1 MALQQRGA
9 KGHGVGASGRRG
21 LVHEALFEEGL
32 MRVADGAPEAHRHGQ
47 IHRAV
52 SDAHVRHFVGLV
64 EGAFTRRLVG
74 ADEGQTENALKDLRR
89 DGLAG
94 AGIAPSLQAALRVEP
109 GLKTRHAGRAIEVVL
124 HVLLARPQRLHRPTL
139 TVLGDGRSLADEV
152 DVEPPPE
159 AAAELGDDEIYLV
172 GGDAQGVGCSLTC
185 QARHLRRRPHRG
197 AAVLELHR
205 AVDGLHRSVREIRRA
220 VFGADDFRCALQR
233 RVDIAARVEREAVV
247 VVQRGRELV
256 HHLGA

>member
-47 IHRAV
+47 LHRTVA
-52 SDAHVRHFVGLV
+52 DTHVRHFVGLV

-74 ADEGQTENALKDLRR
+74 ADEGQTENALKDLRC

-94 AGIAPSLQAALRVEP
+94 AGVAPGLQVALRVKP
-109 GLKTRHAGRAIEVVL
+109 GLEARHAGRAIEVVL
-124 HVLLARPQRLHRPTL
+124 HVLLARPQRLHRPAL
-139 TVLGDGRSLADEV
+139 AMLGDGRSLADEV
-152 DVEPPPE
+152 DIQPP
-159 AAAELGDDEIYLV
+159 AETATELRDDELHLL
-172 GGDAQGVGCSLTC
+172 GSNAQCIGRGLAR

-197 AAVLELHR
+197 TAVLELHR
-205 AVDGLHRSVREIRRA
+205 AVDRFHRGVREVRRA
-220 VFGADDFRCALQR
+220 VLGADDFRCALQR

-247 VVQRGRELV
+247 VVQRRRELL